1 MKLSFEALEALDAID
16 RTGTFAE
23 AAELLHRVPSALTYQ
38 VQKLESDLGIALFDR
53 SGRRA
58 KLTHAGR
65 VVVEE
70 GRRLLRA
77 AEQLELKALRVQQ
90 GWETEVRVCIDEI
103 LPFDSLWPYVHRF
116 YALGMDTRLR
126 LSTEVLG
133 GAWDAL
139 ISRRADLVV
148 GAAGEPPELPDI
160 IARPIGSLKHVF
172 AVAPSHPL
180 AALPEPLSMA
190 SVVQYRGAVISD
202 TSRELQPQSIG
213 IDPGQPYLAVPTLT
227 AKLEAQCA
235 GLAVGTLPECI
246 AAPAIASGKLV
257 AREVTGMR
265 DTTHC
270 YLAWRGDEAGRAL
283 HWWVEQLDKPHL
295 VDCFTA
301 PH

>member
-65 VVVEE
+65 VAVEE

-77 AEQLELKALRVQQ
+77 AEQPELKALGVQQ

-103 LPFDSLWPYVHRF
+103 LPFDALWPYVHRF

-133 GAWDAL
+133 GAGGAL

-148 GAAGEPPELPDI
+148 GAAGEPPGLPDI
-160 IARPIGSLKHVF
+160 IARPIGSPKHVF
-172 AVAPSHPL
+172 AVAPSPPL

-283 HWWVEQLDKPHL
+283 HWWVEQLDKPDL

>member
-23 AAELLHRVPSALTYQ
+23 AAELLHRVPSALTYL
-38 VQKLESDLGIALFDR
+38 VQKLESDLGVALFDR

-65 VVVEE
+65 IVVEE

-77 AEQLELKALRVQQ
+77 AEQLEMKALRAQQ

-103 LPFDSLWPYVHRF
+103 LPFAAMWPYVHRF

-172 AVAPSHPL
+172 AIAPSHPL
-180 AALPEPLSMA
+180 ASLPEPLSMA

-202 TSRELQPQSIG
+202 TSRELRPQSIA
-213 IDPGQPYLAVPTLT
+213 IDAGQPYLAVPTLA
-227 AKLEAQCA
+227 AKLEAQCE
-235 GLAVGTLPECI
+235 GLAVGTLPECTAARGI
-246 AAPAIASGKLV
+246 ADGKLV
-257 AREVTGMR
+257 ARQVTGMR

-270 YLAWRGDEAGRAL
+270 YLAWRGNEAGRAL
-283 HWWVEQLDKPHL
+283 HWWVEQLDRPDL
-295 VDCFTA
+295 VDRFTT
-301 PH
+301 PD

>member
-23 AAELLHRVPSALTYQ
+23 AAELLHRVPSALTYL
-38 VQKLESDLGIALFDR
+38 VQKLESDLGVVLFDR

-58 KLTHAGR
+58 KLTQAGR
-65 VVVEE
+65 VVVDE

-133 GAWDAL
+133 GSWDAL

-227 AKLEAQCA
+227 AKLEAQCE
-235 GLAVGTLPECI
+235 GLGVGSLPECI

>member
-23 AAELLHRVPSALTYQ
+23 AAELLHRVPSALTYL
-38 VQKLESDLGIALFDR
+38 VQKLESDLGVALFDR

-65 VVVEE
+65 IVVEE

-77 AEQLELKALRVQQ
+77 AEQLEMKALRAQQ

-103 LPFDSLWPYVHRF
+103 LPFDALWPYVHRF

-148 GAAGEPPELPDI
+148 GAAGEPPELPGI
-160 IARPIGSLKHVF
+160 VARPIGSLKHVF

-180 AALPEPLSMA
+180 ASLPGTTTARNSSTPPTGCSHRRSPRSSMRHPRRSRRRSSISRSSGWLSGARCCSATPHA
-190 SVVQYRGAVISD
+190 SCARTRRRASRKPRTTRSVSPKHCA
-202 TSRELQPQSIG
+202 TSH
-213 IDPGQPYLAVPTLT
+213 
-227 AKLEAQCA
+227 
-235 GLAVGTLPECI
+235 
-246 AAPAIASGKLV
+246 AAPRSMSRWQAGTPVSVRPVRCCPRAGSRS
-257 AREVTGMR
+257 ARG
-265 DTTHC
+265 
-270 YLAWRGDEAGRAL
+270 
-283 HWWVEQLDKPHL
+283 
-295 VDCFTA
+295 
-301 PH
+301 